1 VVCSTKGGVAWR
13 LTANLGMVSHPA
25 LSPDGKWLA
34 FIGREEGEPEVY
46 VMPALGG
53 PATRLTFLGS
63 NPGYRLDCRQPEDYL
78 CQQCRSPFRI

>member
-1 VVCSTKGGVAWR
+1 VAWR

-63 NPGYRLDCRQPEDYL
+63 NTLVVGWTADSQKIIFASNTA
-78 CQQCRSPFRI
+78 SPFPT